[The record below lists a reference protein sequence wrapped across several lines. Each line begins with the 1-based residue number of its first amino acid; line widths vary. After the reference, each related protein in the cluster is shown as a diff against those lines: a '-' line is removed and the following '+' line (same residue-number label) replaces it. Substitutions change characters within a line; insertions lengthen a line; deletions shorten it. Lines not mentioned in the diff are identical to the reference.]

1 MSPHALRILCLSAA
15 LALSGGAV
23 LADKADRSQPLVIE
37 ADKPGTV
44 DMQKKVVV
52 FNGNVVVT
60 QGTMRIKSEH
70 MEVHDVGEGHRTA
83 VATGTPAQQAFF
95 RQKREGL
102 DEFIEGQADRI
113 EYDSRSDYLKLIG
126 NARAQRL
133 RGSAVADEVT
143 GNLITYDNRNELF
156 SVAGDPAKGGR
167 VRAVLTPPP
176 AADASSPA
184 SSPAAGAPRR

>member
-1 MSPHALRILCLSAA
+1 MSAA

-23 LADKADRSQPLVIE
+23 LADRADRNQPLVIE

-60 QGTMRIKSEH
+60 QGTMRIRSEH

-83 VATGTPAQQAFF
+83 VATGTAGQQATF

-102 DEFIEGQADRI
+102 DEYIEGRADRI

-126 NARAQRL
+126 NARALRL

-156 SVAGDPAKGGR
+156 SVAGDPARGGR

-176 AADASSPA
+176 SPDAASSPA
-184 SSPAAGAPRR
+184 SGAPRR